1 MPALILNTSEQKR
14 RVLSRFMP
22 RGKLA
27 AALMAAIYLAGCG
40 YVAYLVQQETRVE
53 SALLTQGR
61 AQHAFAQ
68 ASLALRDARAI
79 LLKCLE
85 GHPEA
90 RRDLVGTLPK
100 LRSAW
105 LVLQSEGLQLP
116 DPSGGGIELREAH
129 AAVLASTD
137 AFLTRIESNVTA
149 ETQEVRDCEPLRL
162 DSAAAATDLL
172 HFGATLSL
180 SKGELSM
187 RRVQAIATLR
197 DRLNGALYVLL
208 AAIGTALCAL
218 WCGWRLA
225 ERERAARLRAEEAN
239 RARGKFLGVV
249 SHELLSPLQVICASV
264 EILEA
269 RLPPGIDPALPRLKA
284 AAQSLRS
291 QVSDLVDVAR
301 LNAGRLVIRP
311 RLFRPLHVIESV
323 LLEHE
328 TFLVQK
334 GLEIDWEPDPSLDE
348 NVLAD
353 ARRIRQILSN
363 IYSNAIR
370 YTHRGVI
377 TLDARIDLERGLLL
391 IELRDT
397 GIGID
402 AKDIARIWKPY
413 ERMEPAREMAEGVG
427 LGLSVVQS
435 LVAAMQGSV
444 TVESE
449 PGQGSVFKL
458 CLPVQRPATR
468 RGAHA
473 PVRMVLIVEDLQA
486 LRASLR
492 EQLLLEGAAVVDEA
506 EGIAQAKAILSSHP
520 HDTVLIDVELPDGSG
535 IELARWIRGCG
546 APLAGA
552 YLVVMSASIPQEA
565 DVRGLFDAVLE
576 KPVSRPALHRALAR
590 IFHE

>member
-1 MPALILNTSEQKR
+1 
-14 RVLSRFMP
+14 
-22 RGKLA
+22 
-27 AALMAAIYLAGCG
+27 MAAIYLAGCG